1 MGPITIIS
9 DKKWSLPKECCHCIN
24 IGFHCFQGCKNLWF
38 LKSEERN
45 YQTTKIIMTVQF
57 SIELKVPVQFQ
68 AERGREEIKISTNP
82 GKPPWFNIIFKAK
95 FKGNMQQTAHAGEN
109 WQWDLEK
116 ENVNYCIYNSRVTR
130 ELIKIT

>member
-1 MGPITIIS
+1 M
-9 DKKWSLPKECCHCIN
+9 
-24 IGFHCFQGCKNLWF
+24 
-38 LKSEERN
+38 
-45 YQTTKIIMTVQF
+45 
-57 SIELKVPVQFQ
+57 ELKVPVQCQ
-68 AERGREEIKISTNP
+68 AERRWEEMKISTNP

-109 WQWDLEK
+109 WQWDIEK